1 MARGGA
7 DKQRSDSV
15 DGLPAA
21 ANHAANIALAKLK
34 LKNGCSTAGNFRE
47 HHVVRIFDQLPNDEL

>member
-7 DKQRSDSV
+7 GKQRSDSV

-21 ANHAANIALAKLK
+21 ANHAANVALTQLK
-34 LKNGCSTAGNFRE
+34 
-47 HHVVRIFDQLPNDEL
+47 V